1 MKVLSKRLL
10 NRGSQIQNSRKP
22 KPAIKNITKPKPKL
36 NPSKTAFKEA
46 KAEAKASNFWMLGSQ
61 SRPGSRHF
69 CKKPSFRKPKAK
81 PASNPTLMHI
91 LMHHIWNYILH
102 HICIIYAS
110 YGPKMGQK
118 SGPKTQKLDKS
129 GILPVFNS
137 FWPKKGVK
145 CFSIWISRPDLEFS
159 HHLAILGPHLLLFS
173 HFEFLALPR

>member
-1 MKVLSKRLL
+1 MNEGFIKMPIEPL
-10 NRGSQIQNSRKP
+10 
-22 KPAIKNITKPKPKL
+22 KPATKFREAEAGHKNITKPKP
-36 NPSKTAFKEA
+36 NPSKTALKEA
-46 KAEAKASNFWMLGSQ
+46 KAQAKTSNFWMLGNQ

-69 CKKPSFRKPKAK
+69 CKKPSFWKPQPK

-137 FWPKKGVK
+137 FWPKKGSNV
-145 CFSIWISRPDLEFS
+145 FR
-159 HHLAILGPHLLLFS
+159 
-173 HFEFLALPR
+173 FEFQG